1 MKKTVQIY
9 VKNVY
14 GNTLRYPHNET
25 AELLVKLTNQKTF
38 SDESLNIIH
47 QLGYEL
53 ELVAEYELVAE
64 KPSRWIKETS

>member
-25 AELLVKLTNQKTF
+25 AELLGKLTNQKTF
-38 SDESLNIIH
+38 SDSSLNIIR

-53 ELVAEYELVAE
+53 ELVAEDSEVLN
-64 KPSRWIKETS
+64 S